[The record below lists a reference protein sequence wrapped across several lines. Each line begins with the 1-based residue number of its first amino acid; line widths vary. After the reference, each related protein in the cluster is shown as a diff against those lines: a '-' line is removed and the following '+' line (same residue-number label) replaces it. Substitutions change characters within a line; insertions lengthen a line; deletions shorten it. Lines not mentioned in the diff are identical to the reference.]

1 MKTIILS
8 EGSVPPAFESFGCIH
23 KLDDKP
29 FSDQLIQDCVAE
41 LRGNYFIRDVKIH
54 KKEMDDGRWVSV
66 EFVLSSE
73 SLKVDGLTIKTFDG
87 QEPEIWK
94 MLSRSDSNLHMGGI
108 YSWSAESSAY
118 NAIAFL
124 YRAQGKLVGV
134 IPEVKLDYKQGKA
147 WVSLRVIP
155 GPATLKHPLSPPYGE
170 WCDDR
175 IMSVDWTSSNDGIPF
190 DLIESGLALASPFT
204 CFSNELAQRDEAYL
218 SNLSFL
224 SASSVDYS
232 GPFGNRTIRY
242 KLKAKP
248 LKVEKINLRGYGYA
262 PTNLQDGNPSILKN
276 LDLKTG
282 ELFSRWAVQESSA
295 HLQKT
300 YTKDGYWAEVRVQ
313 EELSDADALRV
324 TFSVLV
330 LPLQTIIV
338 DGYELQSTKESAN
351 EASKVQ

>member
-1 MKTIILS
+1 
-8 EGSVPPAFESFGCIH
+8 
-23 KLDDKP
+23 
-29 FSDQLIQDCVAE
+29 
-41 LRGNYFIRDVKIH
+41 
-54 KKEMDDGRWVSV
+54 
-66 EFVLSSE
+66 
-73 SLKVDGLTIKTFDG
+73 
-87 QEPEIWK
+87 
-94 MLSRSDSNLHMGGI
+94 
-108 YSWSAESSAY
+108 
-118 NAIAFL
+118 
-124 YRAQGKLVGV
+124 
-134 IPEVKLDYKQGKA
+134 
-147 WVSLRVIP
+147 
-155 GPATLKHPLSPPYGE
+155 
-170 WCDDR
+170 
-175 IMSVDWTSSNDGIPF
+175 MSVDWTSSNDGIPL
-190 DLIESGLALASPFT
+190 DLIESRLALASPFT
-204 CFSNELAQRDEAYL
+204 CFSNELAQRDKAYL

-262 PTNLQDGNPSILKN
+262 PTNLQDGNPGLLKN

-300 YTKDGYWAEVRVQ
+300 YRKDGYWAEVRVQ